1 MFIFSS
7 GCLPSLSGSRTRA
20 RNAYIGVYLVTV
32 KMAYSIRRKGQ
43 PSSMLVEGAMFAP
56 SALGRKGNQL
66 TLAVPVTGVR
76 LVLNHPAPLPA
87 MRILPPSADGL
98 RPPASA
104 PVIRTHCVSV
114 CLARLRL
121 QTWFLASTSILL
133 RADRSVR
140 HLPSS
145 VGTYALKRVSLNY
158 GASH

>member
-1 MFIFSS
+1 MFSS
-7 GCLPSLSGSRTRA
+7 GCLPSAGHELKILTFPINFLLKSAHFQLRLPSRPFRKPDPGQKCVHWVDTVSLSRWRTRSEERA
-20 RNAYIGVYLVTV
+20 NQAANDRGC
-32 KMAYSIRRKGQ
+32 
-43 PSSMLVEGAMFAP
+43 MFAP

-121 QTWFLASTSILL
+121 QT
-133 RADRSVR
+133 
-140 HLPSS
+140 
-145 VGTYALKRVSLNY
+145 
-158 GASH
+158 